1 MRKNQ
6 LLFLTAG
13 VCLIL
18 ALAICPAHAKSGKSV
33 KWVWG
38 EYESVQKGYTFEWVN
53 WFVGELD
60 KRSNGR
66 FKVDV
71 HWGDMGSNKE
81 MLGLAKAGV
90 ADIAIAVPIFYPGKL
105 PLANISF
112 LPFAATPRVG
122 WDNLALRRL
131 HASNDA
137 LNKEFDKYNVIYGG
151 HRGTAFYNLM
161 TTKPIRKAADFKGKR
176 VRCGADVGAVL
187 KKFGAI
193 PMTLSSSECYNAL
206 QTGLID
212 TYAHFRD
219 SFWKRKIQEVVK
231 YYIIGLDMGGAACP
245 YVINKKSWDKLPDDL
260 KKIYQE
266 VSDATPPVS
275 QYLAFN
281 PKVVEKQL
289 ADFKA
294 AGLEFIQFPKEER
307 EKLIAAADSVWAK
320 WVKRG
325 GGAPAQSVLD
335 DYIRIGKE
343 VMAEYP
349 NGLPPYKP

>member
-1 MRKNQ
+1 MKVGKS
-6 LLFLTAG
+6 LIFAG
-13 VCLIL
+13 SICLIFSL
-18 ALAICPAHAKSGKSV
+18 ALCPAFAKSGKSV
-33 KWVWG
+33 KWVWA

-60 KRSNGR
+60 KRSGGR

-105 PLANISF
+105 PLTNISF
-112 LPFAATPRVG
+112 LPFAATPRVD
-122 WDNLALRRL
+122 WDNLTLRRL
-131 HASNDA
+131 YATNEDI
-137 LNKEFDKYNVIYGG
+137 NKELAKYNVRYGG

-161 TTKPIRKAADFKGKR
+161 ATKPIRTAADFKGKR

-187 KKFGAI
+187 KQFGAV

-219 SFWKRKIQEVVK
+219 SFWKRKIQEVAK
-231 YYIIGLDMGGAACP
+231 YYITGLDMGGAACT
-245 YVINKKSWDKLPDDL
+245 YVINKKSWAELPDDL
-260 KKIYQE
+260 KKIYQD
-266 VSDATPPVS
+266 VSDASVTVS

-281 PKVVEKQL
+281 PEVVEKQL
-289 ADFKA
+289 SDFKA
-294 AGLEFIQFPKEER
+294 AGLEFIEFPKGER
-307 EKLIAAADSVWAK
+307 DKLIAAADAVWAK

-325 GGAPAQSVLD
+325 GGDPAQRILD
-335 DYIRIGKE
+335 EYIRIGKA
-343 VMAEYP
+343 VMTEYP